1 MAEAKKRT
9 VNDVSH
15 PSKTAA
21 SPTSR
26 PVIVRHGPMIEDPT
40 VKKAEAEAADAKA
53 KDKAQFEAARKKD
66 KVIEAPKDVKSEEAE
81 HTAADKAN
89 DDADKE
95 PAKDTSDTKTQED
108 QANQSE
114 ESTVNDDGSP
124 KPATAA
130 QVSEASKE
138 EEARLAAVEKLVE
151 SKKYFL
157 PIREAKRKRRTRMTL
172 LVLVLLLVVGLAVG
186 DLLIDAGI
194 IKTDIPPLANLIK
207 N

>member
-53 KDKAQFEAARKKD
+53 KEKAQFEAAHKKD
-66 KVIEAPKDVKSEEAE
+66 KVIEAPKEVKADEPDVEVDKTDKGTDDQLAKD
-81 HTAADKAN
+81 AADSK
-89 DDADKE
+89 
-95 PAKDTSDTKTQED
+95 SSED
-108 QANQSE
+108 ESTENE
-114 ESTVNDDGSP
+114 ESSVNDDGSP

-130 QVSEASKE
+130 QASEASKE

-172 LVLVLLLVVGLAVG
+172 LVLVLLLVVGLAVS